1 MAERVKEE
9 LLEKHHVDL
18 VVGPDAYLDLPN
30 LIGAVEQGEKAIN
43 VDLSITETYKNIIP
57 ILENLKNTSDNID
70 VYQQLATISALIAS
84 FLTLVDANAA
94 ENPKAYLKN

>member
-43 VDLSITETYKNIIP
+43 VDLSTTETYKNIIP
-57 ILENLKNTSDNID
+57 KRIGGNRISGFISIMLLLHRSLHSWTRT
-70 VYQQLATISALIAS
+70 QQRTRKH
-84 FLTLVDANAA
+84 T
-94 ENPKAYLKN
+94 

>member
-1 MAERVKEE
+1 MAERIKEE

-43 VDLSITETYKNIIP
+43 VDLSTTET
-57 ILENLKNTSDNID
+57 
-70 VYQQLATISALIAS
+70 
-84 FLTLVDANAA
+84 
-94 ENPKAYLKN
+94 